1 MTKDNSTGKD
11 KEFYSKGKEMFDNIE
26 VIPTERKGKH
36 VTEKDTIEANRRLLF
51 AAARG
56 ARLRIFEYETRI
68 HPDDTHLAYGPI
80 STALREM
87 AEHARAENQP
97 SWEQGLSN
105 FAANEFTQYFDSR
118 QGEPDYPL
126 FYLILAEFLADEGL

>member
-1 MTKDNSTGKD
+1 MS
-11 KEFYSKGKEMFDNIE
+11 
-26 VIPTERKGKH
+26 
-36 VTEKDTIEANRRLLF
+36 RLLF

-56 ARLRIFEYETRI
+56 ARIQSRWVDGTQWQTTGQFMFVDGMRYYRI
-68 HPDDTHLAYGPI
+68 HPDDAHLQYGPI

-87 AEHARAENQP
+87 AEHNRSDIRP

-118 QGEPDYPL
+118 FGEPDYPL
-126 FYLILAEFLADEGL
+126 FYLILAEFLADSGL

>member
-1 MTKDNSTGKD
+1 MS
-11 KEFYSKGKEMFDNIE
+11 
-26 VIPTERKGKH
+26 
-36 VTEKDTIEANRRLLF
+36 RLLF

-56 ARLRIFEYETRI
+56 ARVQTKMSILSFPAVKNRWAITAAYIPTADYKGADFRI
-68 HPDDTHLAYGPI
+68 HPDDEHLQYGPI

-87 AEHARAENQP
+87 AEHNRSDIRP
-97 SWEQGLSN
+97 SWEMGLAN

-126 FYLILAEFLADEGL
+126 FYLFLAEALADEGM